1 VFSVF
6 TKVARAGL
14 ELKHTAV
21 MLLHPS
27 GYGFGKTRVRSA
39 EIIPVGFMEPVRSS
53 MNRISRIILAFSFVA
68 AAAAAQTSAPTPAG
82 SKQSDSNNQSKQPD
96 SQHKMDRAAAYYHY
110 TLAHMYE
117 EQVTMYGRSE
127 MANKALEEYRLAI
140 EADPSSEFLTSAL
153 AELYVKTGRIRDAV
167 LEAQD
172 ILKRD
177 PNNLEARK
185 LLGRIY
191 LRSLGDEPGNAS
203 GSDNM
208 LKLAIDQYEQ
218 IVKIEPNNVDDHLLL
233 GRLYR
238 LNNDLQKAEAELK
251 IAVKLDPDSEEAVT
265 TLALLYTDEG
275 DSTHALQVLS
285 SVPDTGRSAKLY
297 AALGATYEQR
307 KDYKSA
313 IDAYQHAIQLDRDNL
328 DAIRGLAENYLNDGQ
343 IDRALDQ
350 YKVIADANPE
360 DAQTYLRI
368 SEIYRRQGKFQ
379 DALDNLKK
387 AQAMVPDA
395 LEVPYNIAE
404 VYEAQGRY
412 DDAEKI
418 LLDLLKKTDKPDSSY
433 SQGDRNN
440 RAIFIERLGM
450 IYRDQE
456 NYTAAAETFRKL
468 IPLGDDNARTG
479 YQDVI
484 DTYREAKLWPE
495 ATATAKEAA
504 QKLPNDRELRM
515 VLDAQ
520 LADTGDPEKPLA
532 DVRSL
537 LKGTHEDREVYLR
550 LAIMDTRLKRW
561 SDAEEALNKA
571 EQLSTKAEDKE
582 YVYFLRGST
591 YEREKKYD
599 QSEAEFKKILAANP
613 QNAATLNYLGY
624 MNADRGVE
632 LEEALSYIKE
642 AVSLEPSNGAY
653 LDSLGWAYFKLGK
666 YEMAEEN
673 LTKASLHMASDP
685 TVQDHLG
692 DLYQKTGRLKLA
704 AAHWER
710 AMEEWNKT
718 VPAEVDGD
726 LFAATQK
733 KLDAAKVRLAKEES
747 EKR

>member
-1 VFSVF
+1 
-6 TKVARAGL
+6 
-14 ELKHTAV
+14 
-21 MLLHPS
+21 
-27 GYGFGKTRVRSA
+27 
-39 EIIPVGFMEPVRSS
+39 
-53 MNRISRIILAFSFVA
+53 MNRIFRSILVLSLLATVA
-68 AAAAAQTSAPTPAG
+68 VAHDASPSTAAQKSADPKSAPSKSPQG
-82 SKQSDSNNQSKQPD
+82 SPRKL
-96 SQHKMDRAAAYYHY
+96 DRAAAYYHY

-117 EQVTMYGRSE
+117 EQVTVYGRSE
-127 MANKALEEYRLAI
+127 LANRAMEEYRLAI
-140 EADPSSEFLTSAL
+140 EADPSSEFLTSGL

-167 LEAQD
+167 LQAQD

-177 PNNLEARK
+177 PNNLEAHK

-191 LRSLGDEPGNAS
+191 LRSLGDMPGGGN
-203 GSDNM
+203 GSDNV
-208 LKLAIDQYEQ
+208 LKLAIEQYEQ
-218 IVKIEPNNVDDHLLL
+218 IVKIEPDKVDDHLLL

-238 LNNDLQKAEAELK
+238 LNNDLQKAENELK

-265 TLALLYTDEG
+265 TLSLLYSDEG
-275 DSTHALQVLS
+275 DTTHALQVLS

-313 IDAYQHAIQLDRDNL
+313 IDAYKRAIQLDRDNL
-328 DAIRGLAENYLNDGQ
+328 DSIRGLAENLLNDGQ
-343 IDRALDQ
+343 IDAALDQ

-368 SEIYRRQGKFQ
+368 SEIYRRQGKYDQ
-379 DALDNLKK
+379 ALDSLKK
-387 AQAMVPDA
+387 AEAMVPDA
-395 LEVPYNIAE
+395 LEVPYNIAV

-412 DDAEKI
+412 DEAVKI
-418 LLDLLKKTDKPDSSY
+418 LQDLLKKTEQAESGY
-433 SQGDRNN
+433 SEAHRNN

-450 IYRDQE
+450 VYRDQE
-456 NYTAAAETFRKL
+456 NYQSAVDTFRKM

-484 DTYREAKLWPE
+484 DTYREAKQWPQ
-495 ATATAKEAA
+495 ATAAAKEAA
-504 QKLPNDRELRM
+504 QKMPADRELRM

-537 LKGTHEDREVYLR
+537 LTGKPEDREVYVR
-550 LAIMDTRLKRW
+550 LAIMYTRLKRW
-561 SDAEEALNKA
+561 SEAEEALNKA

-591 YEREKKYD
+591 FEREKKYEQAD
-599 QSEAEFKKILAANP
+599 AEFRKILAVNP
-613 QNAATLNYLGY
+613 QNAMTLNYLGY
-624 MNADRGVE
+624 MNADRGVQV
-632 LEEALSYIKE
+632 EESFNLINQ
-642 AVSLEPSNGAY
+642 AVKLEPTNGAY

-666 YEMAEEN
+666 YDQAEETLN
-673 LTKASLHMASDP
+673 KASLRMGSDP

-692 DLYQKTGRLKLA
+692 DLFQKTGRLKLA

-710 AMEEWNKT
+710 AVEEWNKT

-726 LFAATQK
+726 LLVATQR

-747 EKR
+747 QSQ